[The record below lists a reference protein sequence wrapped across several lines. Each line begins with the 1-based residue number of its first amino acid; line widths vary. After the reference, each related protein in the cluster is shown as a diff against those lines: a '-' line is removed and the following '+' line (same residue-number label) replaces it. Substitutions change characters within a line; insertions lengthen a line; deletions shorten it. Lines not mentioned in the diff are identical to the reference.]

1 MSFILNIVVSILF
14 NICQKFKLFALL
26 HNLFFSLWFA
36 YKTSENS
43 CSHPFEILDNR
54 FQQGQDRHRKFFK
67 FYIQFILHSEII
79 AYNTDI

>member
-1 MSFILNIVVSILF
+1 MSYILDIVISILF
-14 NICQKFKLFALL
+14 NICQKFKLCALL

-54 FQQGQDRHRKFFK
+54 FQQDQDRHKKCLK
-67 FYIQFILHSEII
+67 FYIQFILHCEII
-79 AYNTDI
+79 AYNTGI